1 MRKLINNWKKLMMI
15 QNKKQ
20 KIKSI
25 STNKRIM
32 TMFRSMKEVLNKN
45 KRIKKMILEQKLKN
59 LKLKKII

>member
-1 MRKLINNWKKLMMI
+1 MMI

-25 STNKRIM
+25 LTNKSIM
-32 TMFRSMKEVLNKN
+32 MMFKLMKEVLNKN

-59 LKLKKII
+59 

>member
-1 MRKLINNWKKLMMI
+1 MMI

-25 STNKRIM
+25 LTNKRIM
-32 TMFRSMKEVLNKN
+32 MMFKLMKEVLNKN

-59 LKLKKII
+59 LKLKKIL

>member
-1 MRKLINNWKKLMMI
+1 MMI

-25 STNKRIM
+25 LTNKRIM
-32 TMFRSMKEVLNKN
+32 MMFKLMKEVLNKN

-59 LKLKKII
+59 